1 MNTTRKDRVK
11 LDHTKIRER
20 QNQKQKQNELSKEAE
35 EKINSLCDEMC
46 EMIKRG
52 EDIDGIRREI
62 DNLTI
67 KELSKNHS
75 YRFDSEIEINKPI

>member
-1 MNTTRKDRVK
+1 MNITRNDRVK
-11 LDHTKIRER
+11 LDQAKMIER
-20 QNQKQKQNELSKEAE
+20 RKYNELSEEAE
-35 EKINSLCDEMC
+35 EKINSLCDAML

-62 DNLTI
+62 DNFTI

-75 YRFDSEIEINKPI
+75 YRFDSQIEINKPI

>member
-1 MNTTRKDRVK
+1 MNTTRNDRVK
-11 LDHTKIRER
+11 LDQAKMRER
-20 QNQKQKQNELSKEAE
+20 QKQKYSELSEEAE

-62 DNLTI
+62 DNFTI

-75 YRFDSEIEINKPI
+75 YQFDSQIEINKPI

>member
-1 MNTTRKDRVK
+1 MNTTRNDRVK
-11 LDHTKIRER
+11 LDQAKMRER
-20 QNQKQKQNELSKEAE
+20 RKYNELSEEAE
-35 EKINSLCDEMC
+35 EKINSLCDAML

-62 DNLTI
+62 DNFTI

-75 YRFDSEIEINKPI
+75 YHFDSQIEINKPI

>member
-1 MNTTRKDRVK
+1 MNTTRNDRVAFNQA
-11 LDHTKIRER
+11 KIREK
-20 QNQKQKQNELSKEAE
+20 QKQKKMSEEVE

-67 KELSKNHS
+67 KELSRNHS

>member
-1 MNTTRKDRVK
+1 MNTTRNDRVK
-11 LDHTKIRER
+11 LDQAKMRER
-20 QNQKQKQNELSKEAE
+20 RKYNELSEEAE
-35 EKINSLCDEMC
+35 EKINSLCDAML

-62 DNLTI
+62 DNFTI

-75 YRFDSEIEINKPI
+75 YRFDSQIEINKPI

>member
-1 MNTTRKDRVK
+1 MITTRNDRVAF
-11 LDHTKIRER
+11 
-20 QNQKQKQNELSKEAE
+20 NQAKMKEKRKQKHNELSAEAE
-35 EKINSLCDEMC
+35 EKINSLYDEMC

-75 YRFDSEIEINKPI
+75 YRFDSQIEINKPI